1 MSSINNCGAGNGHE
15 IMKIADSTE
24 GHAKPM
30 KMAEFNR
37 KMDEW
42 LAKREGKEVRTWR
55 RQTYG
60 KNKG

>member
-1 MSSINNCGAGNGHE
+1 MNNCGVGGSRQ
-15 IMKIADSTE
+15 ILKIAESTE

-42 LAKREGKEVRTWR
+42 LAKREGKEVKTWR
-55 RQTYG
+55 RKTYG
-60 KNKG
+60 KSTN